1 MLLVSLLFTTVD
13 FIAVII
19 DKIILLAPISFF
31 NDYMVILL
39 LLLFV
44 WIIII

>member
-1 MLLVSLLFTTVD
+1 MLLVSLLFTTAD

-39 LLLFV
+39 LLFV

>member
-19 DKIILLAPISFF
+19 DNIILLGLISFF

-39 LLLFV
+39 LLFV

>member
-1 MLLVSLLFTTVD
+1 MLLVNLLFVTVD
-13 FIAVII
+13 FIVVANG
-19 DKIILLAPISFF
+19 KIILLAPISFF

-39 LLLFV
+39 LFV

>member
-39 LLLFV
+39 LFV